1 MKDKTFR
8 KGISLSLLVTAAL
21 TLSGK
26 FDGEERELVERIYTK
41 DRLHQINR
49 DNPEQLESI
58 RVELY
63 NRSRGYQG

>member
-26 FDGEERELVERIYTK
+26 FDGEPRELVERIYTK
-41 DRLHQINR
+41 DRIHQINR
-49 DNPEQLESI
+49 DNPEQLEPI
-58 RVELY
+58 RIELY

>member
-26 FDGEERELVERIYTK
+26 FDGEEKELVERIYTK